1 VLKNW
6 SDRLRELRLWALND
20 VTSSQIDVSSVS
32 TTAEGGNTLVN
43 VGEVMTQFANSA
55 IQGISDSIVA
65 LIPVITLTT
74 VIGIA
79 IRMFKKYVKA

>member
-1 VLKNW
+1 MNP
-6 SDRLRELRLWALND
+6 
-20 VTSSQIDVSSVS
+20 VS
-32 TTAEGGNTLVN
+32 TTAESGNTLVN
-43 VGEVMTQFANSA
+43 IGELMTQFANSA
-55 IQGISDSIVA
+55 IQGVSDSIVA

>member
-1 VLKNW
+1 MNP
-6 SDRLRELRLWALND
+6 
-20 VTSSQIDVSSVS
+20 VS
-32 TTAEGGNTLVN
+32 TTAESGNTLIN
-43 VGEVMTQFANSA
+43 VGELMTKFANSA
-55 IQGISDSIVA
+55 IQGVSDSIVA

>member
-1 VLKNW
+1 MNP
-6 SDRLRELRLWALND
+6 
-20 VTSSQIDVSSVS
+20 VS

-43 VGEVMTQFANSA
+43 VGELMTQFVNSA
-55 IQGISDSIVA
+55 IQGVSDSIVA

>member
-1 VLKNW
+1 MSEV
-6 SDRLRELRLWALND
+6 
-20 VTSSQIDVSSVS
+20 VTYAGDGSS
-32 TTAEGGNTLVN
+32 LVN
-43 VGEVMTQFANSA
+43 IGEVMTQFANSA

>member
-1 VLKNW
+1 MASSFFLPDIIRSNERVSPDFKIAA
-6 SDRLRELRLWALND
+6 SDMDFKQLFGL
-20 VTSSQIDVSSVS
+20 
-32 TTAEGGNTLVN
+32 
-43 VGEVMTQFANSA
+43 MTQFANSA
-55 IQGISDSIVA
+55 IQGVSDSIVA

>member
-1 VLKNW
+1 MNP
-6 SDRLRELRLWALND
+6 
-20 VTSSQIDVSSVS
+20 VS
-32 TTAEGGNTLVN
+32 TTSEGGNTLVN
-43 VGEVMTQFANSA
+43 VGELMTQFANSA
-55 IQGISDSIVA
+55 LQGVSDSIVA

>member
-1 VLKNW
+1 MNP
-6 SDRLRELRLWALND
+6 
-20 VTSSQIDVSSVS
+20 VS
-32 TTAEGGNTLVN
+32 TTAESGNTLIN
-43 VGEVMTQFANSA
+43 VGELMTQFANSA
-55 IQGISDSIVA
+55 LQGISDSIVA

>member
-1 VLKNW
+1 MFKKSKSNTTSYGIVGIG
-6 SDRLRELRLWALND
+6 RFGYAL
-20 VTSSQIDVSSVS
+20 
-32 TTAEGGNTLVN
+32 
-43 VGEVMTQFANSA
+43 
-55 IQGISDSIVA
+55 QGVSDSIVA

>member
-1 VLKNW
+1 MNP
-6 SDRLRELRLWALND
+6 
-20 VTSSQIDVSSVS
+20 VS

-79 IRMFKKYVKA
+79 IRMFKNVRKGVSLTATRAVHSVNCPFIMPIFKGEL

>member
-1 VLKNW
+1 MNP
-6 SDRLRELRLWALND
+6 
-20 VTSSQIDVSSVS
+20 VS

-43 VGEVMTQFANSA
+43 VGELMTRFANSA
-55 IQGISDSIVA
+55 LQGVSDSIVA

>member
-1 VLKNW
+1 MNP
-6 SDRLRELRLWALND
+6 
-20 VTSSQIDVSSVS
+20 VS

-43 VGEVMTQFANSA
+43 VGELMKQFANSA
-55 IQGISDSIVA
+55 IQGVSDSIVA

>member
-1 VLKNW
+1 MYP
-6 SDRLRELRLWALND
+6 
-20 VTSSQIDVSSVS
+20 VS

-43 VGEVMTQFANSA
+43 VGEVMTQFANSSL
-55 IQGISDSIVA
+55 QGISDSIVA

>member
-1 VLKNW
+1 MNP
-6 SDRLRELRLWALND
+6 
-20 VTSSQIDVSSVS
+20 VS
-32 TTAEGGNTLVN
+32 TTAESGNTLVN
-43 VGEVMTQFANSA
+43 VGELMTQFANSA
-55 IQGISDSIVA
+55 LQGVSDSIVA

>member
-1 VLKNW
+1 MNP
-6 SDRLRELRLWALND
+6 
-20 VTSSQIDVSSVS
+20 VS
-32 TTAEGGNTLVN
+32 TTAESGNTLVN
-43 VGEVMTQFANSA
+43 VGEVMTQFTNSA

>member
-1 VLKNW
+1 MNP
-6 SDRLRELRLWALND
+6 
-20 VTSSQIDVSSVS
+20 VSA
-32 TTAEGGNTLVN
+32 TAESGNTLVN
-43 VGEVMTQFANSA
+43 IGELMTQFANSA
-55 IQGISDSIVA
+55 IQGVSDSIVA

>member
-1 VLKNW
+1 MNP
-6 SDRLRELRLWALND
+6 
-20 VTSSQIDVSSVS
+20 VS

-55 IQGISDSIVA
+55 IKGISDSIVA

>member
-1 VLKNW
+1 MNP
-6 SDRLRELRLWALND
+6 
-20 VTSSQIDVSSVS
+20 VS
-32 TTAEGGNTLVN
+32 TTAESGNTLIN
-43 VGEVMTQFANSA
+43 VGELMTQFANSA
-55 IQGISDSIVA
+55 LQGVSDSIVA

>member
-1 VLKNW
+1 MNP
-6 SDRLRELRLWALND
+6 
-20 VTSSQIDVSSVS
+20 VS

-43 VGEVMTQFANSA
+43 VGELMTQF
-55 IQGISDSIVA
+55 SIVA

>member
-1 VLKNW
+1 MNP
-6 SDRLRELRLWALND
+6 
-20 VTSSQIDVSSVS
+20 VS
-32 TTAEGGNTLVN
+32 TTAESGNTFIN
-43 VGEVMTQFANSA
+43 VGELMTQFANSA
-55 IQGISDSIVA
+55 IQGVSDSIVA

>member
-1 VLKNW
+1 MNP
-6 SDRLRELRLWALND
+6 
-20 VTSSQIDVSSVS
+20 VS
-32 TTAEGGNTLVN
+32 TTAEGGNTLIN
-43 VGEVMTQFANSA
+43 VGELMTQFANSA
-55 IQGISDSIVA
+55 LQGISYSIVA

>member
-1 VLKNW
+1 MNP
-6 SDRLRELRLWALND
+6 
-20 VTSSQIDVSSVS
+20 VS

-43 VGEVMTQFANSA
+43 VGELMTQLANSA
-55 IQGISDSIVA
+55 FQGVSDSIVA

>member
-1 VLKNW
+1 MNP
-6 SDRLRELRLWALND
+6 
-20 VTSSQIDVSSVS
+20 VSK
-32 TTAEGGNTLVN
+32 TAESGNTLVN
-43 VGEVMTQFANSA
+43 VGELMTQFANSA
-55 IQGISDSIVA
+55 LQGVSDSIVA

>member
-1 VLKNW
+1 MNP
-6 SDRLRELRLWALND
+6 
-20 VTSSQIDVSSVS
+20 VS
-32 TTAEGGNTLVN
+32 TTAEGGNTFVN
-43 VGEVMTQFANSA
+43 VGELMTQFANSA
-55 IQGISDSIVA
+55 LQGVSDSIVA

>member
-1 VLKNW
+1 MNP
-6 SDRLRELRLWALND
+6 
-20 VTSSQIDVSSVS
+20 VS
-32 TTAEGGNTLVN
+32 TTAESGNTLIN
-43 VGEVMTQFANSA
+43 VGELMTKFANSA

>member
-1 VLKNW
+1 MNP
-6 SDRLRELRLWALND
+6 
-20 VTSSQIDVSSVS
+20 VS
-32 TTAEGGNTLVN
+32 TTAESGNTLIN
-43 VGEVMTQFANSA
+43 VGEPMTQFANSA
-55 IQGISDSIVA
+55 IQGVSDSIVA

>member
-1 VLKNW
+1 MNP
-6 SDRLRELRLWALND
+6 
-20 VTSSQIDVSSVS
+20 VS

-43 VGEVMTQFANSA
+43 VGELITQFANSA
-55 IQGISDSIVA
+55 LQGVSDSIVA

>member
-1 VLKNW
+1 MNP
-6 SDRLRELRLWALND
+6 
-20 VTSSQIDVSSVS
+20 VS
-32 TTAEGGNTLVN
+32 TTSEGGNTLIN
-43 VGEVMTQFANSA
+43 VGELMTQFANSA
-55 IQGISDSIVA
+55 LQGISDSIVA

>member
-1 VLKNW
+1 MNP
-6 SDRLRELRLWALND
+6 
-20 VTSSQIDVSSVS
+20 VS

-43 VGEVMTQFANSA
+43 VVEVMTQFANSA

>member
-1 VLKNW
+1 MNP
-6 SDRLRELRLWALND
+6 
-20 VTSSQIDVSSVS
+20 VS

-43 VGEVMTQFANSA
+43 VGELMSQFANSA
-55 IQGISDSIVA
+55 LQGVSDSIVA

>member
-1 VLKNW
+1 MNP
-6 SDRLRELRLWALND
+6 
-20 VTSSQIDVSSVS
+20 VS
-32 TTAEGGNTLVN
+32 TTADGGNTLVN
-43 VGEVMTQFANSA
+43 VGELMTQFANSA
-55 IQGISDSIVA
+55 LQGVSDSIVA